1 MLSSPLNLN
10 KTLLLPF
17 WVKNEPTNILFSPI
31 LDLTYGR
38 STIVYTMQIS
48 ERKKNFSKHGKAK
61 KWKYTATLCLMS
73 EFRKRRSRSLSSLS
87 IVCTVKKTEHKLT

>member
-1 MLSSPLNLN
+1 MFSSPLNLN

-17 WVKNEPTNILFSPI
+17 WVKNELTNILFSPI

-61 KWKYTATLCLMS
+61 KWK
-73 EFRKRRSRSLSSLS
+73 
-87 IVCTVKKTEHKLT
+87 

>member
-1 MLSSPLNLN
+1 MLSPPLNLN

-61 KWKYTATLCLMS
+61 KWK
-73 EFRKRRSRSLSSLS
+73 
-87 IVCTVKKTEHKLT
+87 

>member
-1 MLSSPLNLN
+1 MLSWPVNLN
-10 KTLLLPF
+10 KSFLLPF

-31 LDLTYGR
+31 LDLNYGR

-61 KWKYTATLCLMS
+61 KWK
-73 EFRKRRSRSLSSLS
+73 
-87 IVCTVKKTEHKLT
+87 